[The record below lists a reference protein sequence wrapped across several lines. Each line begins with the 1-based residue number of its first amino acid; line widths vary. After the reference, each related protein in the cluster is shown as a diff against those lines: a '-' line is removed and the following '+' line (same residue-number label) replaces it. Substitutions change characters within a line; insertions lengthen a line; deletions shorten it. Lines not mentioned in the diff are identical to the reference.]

1 MRGQLS
7 VTMSGSG
14 RRKTF
19 INITFSDV
27 ITLAALQGQP
37 ACRAIARVSSVL
49 SGAYRWIRK
58 LSSSNDL

>member
-19 INITFSDV
+19 INV
-27 ITLAALQGQP
+27 LTLAALQGQP